1 MNIADQFLAFTLL
14 GSSWVLW
21 LLIGLSVISV
31 AIMIERGIYFI
42 RHRMDVDAV
51 ATEIRQAMDQPA
63 ERERLAAR
71 FAKSDT
77 IEAKV
82 VGVGLSQ
89 ASRGAEATAEA
100 MIGARAQHKHD
111 LERGLAFLGTLG
123 NNAPFIG
130 LFGTVLGIIKAFH
143 DLAENQQAGAQAVMT
158 GISEA
163 LVATAV
169 GLMVAIPAVLAYNY
183 FMRRVRGMV
192 GNADAVAHVI
202 LAELR
207 AEGGTASSSKEAA

>member
-31 AIMIERGIYFI
+31 AIMIERGIYFV
-42 RHRMDVDAV
+42 RHRMDVDAL
-51 ATEIRQAMDQPA
+51 AAEIRQVMDQPA

-89 ASRGAEATAEA
+89 ASRGAEATAGRPTPSTSSSRA
-100 MIGARAQHKHD
+100 WPRAARTGAC
-111 LERGLAFLGTLG
+111 
-123 NNAPFIG
+123 
-130 LFGTVLGIIKAFH
+130 
-143 DLAENQQAGAQAVMT
+143 
-158 GISEA
+158 SS
-163 LVATAV
+163 
-169 GLMVAIPAVLAYNY
+169 PA
-183 FMRRVRGMV
+183 
-192 GNADAVAHVI
+192 
-202 LAELR
+202 
-207 AEGGTASSSKEAA
+207 ASSRCWPSAGRS